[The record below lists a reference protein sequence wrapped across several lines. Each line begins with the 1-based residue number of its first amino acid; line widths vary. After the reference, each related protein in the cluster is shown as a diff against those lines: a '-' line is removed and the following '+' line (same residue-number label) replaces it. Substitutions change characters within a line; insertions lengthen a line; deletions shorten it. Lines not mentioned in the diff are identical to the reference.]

1 MMTAL
6 LALQDSRCLLPQHP
20 LSFAVFW
27 IPLAPPFLRSCEPEI
42 NKVKFE
48 PDKQY
53 ILLLCSD
60 GVWVL
65 RCDIDCMARSIS
77 KLTEQKL
84 MKKSKLMKSKNLKF
98 LQYVSIHVTVSD
110 WRPEGLRLKDVQ
122 NGVGYWDLTHFD
134 GSTLSSLL
142 EPMCLFGDMSN
153 QLH

>member
-65 RCDIDCMARSIS
+65 R
-77 KLTEQKL
+77 LT
-84 MKKSKLMKSKNLKF
+84 
-98 LQYVSIHVTVSD
+98 I
-110 WRPEGLRLKDVQ
+110 
-122 NGVGYWDLTHFD
+122 
-134 GSTLSSLL
+134 
-142 EPMCLFGDMSN
+142 
-153 QLH
+153 